1 MLAILYDIH
10 GNLPALEEVLAE
22 AKGAGASRWLLGGDF
37 ASWSPWP
44 KETIELLRSLPD
56 STWIRG
62 NGERWLR
69 EPPWDRPDVA
79 EEISSF
85 DSGLDA
91 DEGWLYSLQEHA
103 ELDGVLYVHG
113 CPVRDDDSFGKEP
126 APEDVDRLAG
136 IHNRTIVFGHSHIQ
150 FRRQGP
156 FGTEL
161 INPGSVGMP
170 LDGDVRAAYAVR
182 NEQGEFAFRRVEYD
196 NEKAAAAYDALGTG
210 FGPMA
215 AQRIRRG
222 SD

>member
-1 MLAILYDIH
+1 VLGILYDIH
-10 GNLPALEEVLAE
+10 GNVPALERVLAD
-22 AKGAGASRWLLGGDF
+22 ARAAGVSRWLLGGDF

-44 KETIELLRSLPD
+44 TETIEILRSLPD
-56 STWIRG
+56 ATWIRG

-79 EEISSF
+79 EAIAGD
-85 DSGLDA
+85 DSGLGA
-91 DEGWLYSLQEHA
+91 DEGWLYSLQAQA

-113 CPVRDDDSFGKEP
+113 CPLRDDDSFGAEP
-126 APEDVDRLAG
+126 APEDVSRLAG
-136 IHNRTIVFGHSHIQ
+136 LHNRTIVFGHSHLQ
-150 FRRQGP
+150 FRRPGP
-156 FGTEL
+156 NGTDL

-182 NEQGEFAFRRVEYD
+182 RDNGEFELRRVEYD
-196 NEKAAAAYDALGTG
+196 TEKAAVAYEQRGGD

-215 AQRIRRG
+215 AERIRRG